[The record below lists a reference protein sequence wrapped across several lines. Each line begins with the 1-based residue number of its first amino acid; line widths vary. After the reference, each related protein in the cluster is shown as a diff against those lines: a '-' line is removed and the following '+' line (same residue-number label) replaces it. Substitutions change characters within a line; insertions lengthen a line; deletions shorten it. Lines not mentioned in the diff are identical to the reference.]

1 VKKAWQRDVPGV
13 SPLNTLFF
21 RLENTLL
28 ALKSWSNKLFAN
40 SWAELHMANEV
51 IHRFDIA

>member
-1 VKKAWQRDVPGV
+1 VPGV

-28 ALKSWSNKLFAN
+28 ALKSWSKKLFAN
-40 SWAELHMANEV
+40 SWVELHMENEV